1 MDSLIRFDLMTD
13 QIPSYK
19 LDLNSSDK
27 DTLELLNKISME
39 SESIDI
45 ECQVNLIS
53 DETDI
58 YADTMYQFD
67 KFYSTE
73 GIVDNIKSKGKRAFY
88 TGMVVLK
95 KGINFLFGFITNLFK
110 SSINVKGVLKKT
122 FEKAKKY
129 DKEIDKLISKK
140 FPDDFE
146 IESKDYAK
154 RSNASLSLLRTI
166 IMMTQKAIDEA
177 SNIEEDDPILRGLKL
192 AVSYSSIVLT
202 FTDESANITPEKV
215 QSEIKKCEG
224 DVSKTS
230 LIKLFKGWTSKIWKS
245 IFVASANAKEKGT
258 TSANKAAA
266 DLKFHFTGNV
276 DSYIKM
282 IEKRSEKLKN
292 LSELY
297 SEEPVSKTVGANQL
311 FAYFKNQIRLFLNIS
326 YKNNWDYSKS
336 VQKLEKIRVR
346 TIKAMEKINIDPNDS
361 KSQQTIQG
369 SIAILT
375 EMGKSLRDL
384 TPIVK
389 SLLNNISSDIDN
401 LMTEIAKAAS
411 KAQKGI

>member
-1 MDSLIRFDLMTD
+1 MDNLIHFDLMID
-13 QIPSYK
+13 HVPSYK
-19 LDLNSSDK
+19 LNLNSSDK
-27 DTLELLNKISME
+27 NTLELLNKISME

-230 LIKLFKGWTSKIWKS
+230 LLKLFKGWTSKIWKS
-245 IFVASANAKEKGT
+245 LFIASTNAKEKGT

-311 FAYFKNQIRLFLNIS
+311 FAYFKDQIRLFLNIS

-369 SIAILT
+369 SIAILS